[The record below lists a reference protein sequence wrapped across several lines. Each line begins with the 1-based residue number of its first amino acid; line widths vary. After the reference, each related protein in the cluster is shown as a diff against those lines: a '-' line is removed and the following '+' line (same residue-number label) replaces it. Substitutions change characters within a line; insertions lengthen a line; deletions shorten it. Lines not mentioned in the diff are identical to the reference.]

1 MAVTVLS
8 MGVVAILTVLLLT
21 DTLSSSSGSGTG
33 TGTGIDNAPGV
44 AEATSLQAQQTLST
58 ALTTVSAAATSG
70 GYSSLSTSTL
80 SASNPSIS
88 FVDGASTNATTV
100 SISVVPGSGGGGA
113 GAGGASGATGGV
125 GGIDGAIDGGAATGN
140 GVEGVSGAG
149 GGSVT
154 LADRS
159 AGGTCWLGLEV
170 SGRSHLV
177 WSSNRSTQ
185 LHGPGSGLGSCGWTS
200 FIHFDRMAGG
210 QFSRTLMSSRSVGQ
224 IGICQLF
231 WIPSEVVTL

>member
-21 DTLSSSSGSGTG
+21 DTLSSGSGSGAG

-44 AEATSLQAQQTLST
+44 AEATSFQAQQTLST
-58 ALTTVSAAATSG
+58 ALTTVSAAVTSG
-70 GYSSLSTSTL
+70 GYGSLSTSTL

-88 FVDGASTNATTV
+88 FVDGASSNATTV
-100 SISVVPGSGGGGA
+100 SFSVVPGSGGA
-113 GAGGASGATGGV
+113 GADGASGATGGA
-125 GGIDGAIDGGAATGN
+125 GGVDGAIDGGAATGN

-159 AGGTCWLGLEV
+159 AGGTCWLVWKSAGAPTWYGAQTDQPSCTAPALASVPAAGPV
-170 SGRSHLV
+170 S
-177 WSSNRSTQ
+177 STSIGWQ
-185 LHGPGSGLGSCGWTS
+185 EGS
-200 FIHFDRMAGG
+200 FPA
-210 QFSRTLMSSRSVGQ
+210 
-224 IGICQLF
+224 
-231 WIPSEVVTL
+231 P